1 MLKELDIKYRY
12 STGSEDDP
20 IIFFTD
26 ALSHS
31 KHFDLGLGFFSSA
44 SINVLSI
51 GFAKFIANGGKMR
64 MYINQSLSDEDYE
77 AISSTP
83 THILEDK
90 ILSDFIA
97 MKHLLSKRDE
107 HFFNCLSYLIHNNRI
122 ELKVVVPHKG
132 GIAHQKFGMFKD
144 ESNNRVYFSG
154 SLNFTASALLRNLET
169 IDCFTSWEVGN
180 EGRMAKYD
188 ADFDQ
193 VFTGKSSSVITYEPR
208 ALKDLIRT
216 SYPFNDIAELLQREK
231 SLILELTSHKTKEFN
246 PVKIENQEDVIRFPY
261 PTGPF
266 DYQKNAYNN
275 WVANNYHGIFAM
287 ATGTGKTITSL
298 NCVLEEYRK
307 TSIYRVLIL
316 VPSIDLVNQWVEE
329 VAKFNF
335 KNIYVVNG
343 QTDWRAQL
351 TSLKNDLEWGIDS
364 NYVIISTYASFTNER
379 FQSILKA
386 ISKNMILIADEAHN
400 VGTTSVR
407 EAFHHMEIS
416 KRIALSA
423 TPRRAYDI
431 EGTIAIEQFFND
443 QYPYCCSYSMEE
455 AIKNGR
461 LMEYLY
467 YPRLVFLNDIE
478 MDRYQKLTR
487 KLLFFYQK
495 ENHSIID
502 HPEVKKLLMD
512 RKRII
517 HKAADKSRVFMD
529 IIDEVYRNDKL
540 KFCFV
545 YTPEGKDYRI
555 SDDERILETLKSM
568 VNDKYPEVTTNTYIG
583 GDSFKQE
590 KLRGFAEGKIDVLF
604 AMKCLDE
611 GVDVPR
617 AEVGIFT
624 SSTGNPRQFIQ
635 RRGRLLR
642 THPDKRFAR
651 IYDLIVVPDFKRY
664 PNSTS
669 YDMECSLVKNELE
682 RVAYFASLASNYNQ
696 ARGEISDLLE
706 YYGFEISTLI
716 KELQKQ

>member
-1 MLKELDIKYRY
+1 
-12 STGSEDDP
+12 
-20 IIFFTD
+20 
-26 ALSHS
+26 
-31 KHFDLGLGFFSSA
+31 
-44 SINVLSI
+44 
-51 GFAKFIANGGKMR
+51 
-64 MYINQSLSDEDYE
+64 
-77 AISSTP
+77 
-83 THILEDK
+83 
-90 ILSDFIA
+90 
-97 MKHLLSKRDE
+97 
-107 HFFNCLSYLIHNNRI
+107 
-122 ELKVVVPHKG
+122 
-132 GIAHQKFGMFKD
+132 
-144 ESNNRVYFSG
+144 
-154 SLNFTASALLRNLET
+154 
-169 IDCFTSWEVGN
+169 
-180 EGRMAKYD
+180 
-188 ADFDQ
+188 
-193 VFTGKSSSVITYEPR
+193 
-208 ALKDLIRT
+208 
-216 SYPFNDIAELLQREK
+216 
-231 SLILELTSHKTKEFN
+231 
-246 PVKIENQEDVIRFPY
+246 
-261 PTGPF
+261 
-266 DYQKNAYNN
+266 
-275 WVANNYHGIFAM
+275 
-287 ATGTGKTITSL
+287 
-298 NCVLEEYRK
+298 
-307 TSIYRVLIL
+307 
-316 VPSIDLVNQWVEE
+316 
-329 VAKFNF
+329 
-335 KNIYVVNG
+335 
-343 QTDWRAQL
+343 
-351 TSLKNDLEWGIDS
+351 
-364 NYVIISTYASFTNER
+364 
-379 FQSILKA
+379 
-386 ISKNMILIADEAHN
+386 MILIADEAHN

-495 ENHSIID
+495 ENHSLID

-669 YDMECSLVKNELE
+669 YDMERSLVKNELE